1 MWSRFSHWLHTAP
14 VTDPVERRNASFVQM
29 LFLFLGVALPLN
41 KLYVL
46 GYSAG
51 YRHLM
56 GSNGL
61 HVAIL
66 VDLLTDLA
74 MASAAWYGLL
84 LIRRGRFHS
93 SIVQFLTVVLVSA
106 LLAYVTFGY
115 WAVFGDL
122 IPIMAIALGGLM
134 LGRRS
139 LWLIYIT
146 VMLEF
151 IAGMTADLL
160 RQGPALQATQH
171 GGTLPNAFVD
181 LPSRAFGY
189 LLIVLILDR
198 ASGALRE
205 SLEEANQHR
214 HNLQEEMN
222 KRERAQEQLVHSRK
236 MDAIGKLASGIA
248 HDFNNILGIILGF
261 ARERSRIQAPKIA
274 GDEDAQV
281 MAHALSGID
290 TAARRGAA
298 ITRKMLNFARQDV
311 PLREAF
317 DLGDSLR
324 ELQPMLRQLL
334 PAPFGLDMRLTSSP
348 MPIYFDRSQFELA
361 LLNIV
366 SNARDAMPEGGSVT
380 ITAERE
386 NTSVWLR
393 IEDTGVGMTAAVRE
407 RIFEPFFTTKPTNRG
422 TGLGLS
428 VVYALIDAAGG
439 AIDIDSAPDDGTRFD
454 IRLPLASASG
464 AERGP
469 DEALDAAQ
477 PRSTLR
483 ILLVDDDD
491 ELRELLAQA
500 LRQDGCQVDV
510 ASSGVDALRFAD
522 GAPPH
527 LLICDNRMPDMDG
540 ATLLANLR
548 PRWPRVPTIL
558 ISAHLDGRNAPVES
572 WVVHMPKPF
581 SPDDLLVRARELV
594 RRCTDSGEAQHHDV
608 TIT

>member
-1 MWSRFSHWLHTAP
+1 MWSRFSHWLRAAP
-14 VTDPVERRNASFVQM
+14 VMDPVERRNASFVQM

-41 KLYVL
+41 KMYVL

-56 GSNGL
+56 GSHGL
-61 HVAIL
+61 QAAIL
-66 VDLLTDLA
+66 VDLLTDVA
-74 MASAAWYGLL
+74 MAIAAWYGLL
-84 LIRRGRFHS
+84 LIRRGRFHT

-139 LWLIYIT
+139 LWLIYFT

-160 RQGPALQATQH
+160 RQGPVLQATQH

-198 ASGALRE
+198 AGGALRE
-205 SLEEANQHR
+205 SLDEANQHR
-214 HNLQEEMN
+214 QHLQEEMD

-261 ARERSRIQAPKIA
+261 ARERSRIHAPTIA
-274 GDEDAQV
+274 DNEDAQV
-281 MAHALSGID
+281 MANALGGID

-298 ITRKMLNFARQDV
+298 ITRKLLNFARHDV
-311 PLREAF
+311 PIRQAF

-334 PAPFGLDMRLTSSP
+334 PVPFGLDMRLPSSP
-348 MPIYFDRSQFELA
+348 MPILFDRSQFELA

-366 SNARDAMPEGGSVT
+366 SNARDAMPEGGCVT
-380 ITAERE
+380 ITAEQDDA
-386 NTSVWLR
+386 SVRLR

-407 RIFEPFFTTKPTNRG
+407 RIFEPFFTTKPSNSG

-439 AIDIDSAPDDGTRFD
+439 TIDIDSAPDDGTRFD
-454 IRLPLASASG
+454 IHLPLASASG

-469 DEALDAAQ
+469 GDAINAV
-477 PRSTLR
+477 PPKSPLH

-491 ELRELLAQA
+491 QLRELLAQA
-500 LRQDGCQVDV
+500 LRQGGCLVDV
-510 ASSGVDALRFAD
+510 AASGKDALRFID
-522 GAPPH
+522 GVPPH

-540 ATLLANLR
+540 DALLANLR
-548 PRWPRVPTIL
+548 PRWPRLPTIL
-558 ISAHLDGRNAPVES
+558 ISAYLHDRNTSAEP
-572 WVVHMPKPF
+572 WVLHMPKPF

-594 RRCTDSGEAQHHDV
+594 RRWEGSGDARHQNV
-608 TIT
+608 TMT